1 MVAVDIFRN
10 QGIKGLY
17 RGVGATAQR
26 EIIGEVVYFCTYDA
40 TMKFFA
46 NCYKDNA

>member
-1 MVAVDIFRN
+1 MVAVNIFGN

-26 EIIGEVVYFCTYDA
+26 EVIGEVVYFCTYDA
-40 TMKFFA
+40 TMKFLA
-46 NCYKDNA
+46 DGYKFKA